1 MEAVNIRQY
10 LFFRVC
16 NFTDKLIDR
25 FHSFFQWEKTLEVFG
40 NAESNDYEIQ
50 LYEKTIKFK
59 KYENKKNCVVAKE
72 KWEGWKHKIEFK
84 GKEKWEGWKHKI
96 EFKGKHCDD
105 DKYSMCKTGSQG
117 ILANTLLFQLVFLH
131 ALFMK

>member
-84 GKEKWEGWKHKI
+84 GK
-96 EFKGKHCDD
+96 HCDD

-131 ALFMK
+131 ALFMQ